1 MTTSIIPSLLG
12 VPVPSSLKKKRVLL
26 VDTSSVKRD
35 IRSQVMRKL
44 GIEVDCAA
52 DIAEAH
58 SWWKAGLYDL
68 VLIDMAGGLDHSEK
82 FCEDIRIGT
91 SPQQIAFLVGAPKYV
106 AASPIPGQELTVD
119 NGNGAASVVDLMG
132 PLPQEVVSSCQ
143 RWGIMDA
150 SQRICAVRSA
160 SAARARAL
168 RDRPAPRREYET
180 KTSRRSTATSLEDLL
195 RKEMQ

>member
-1 MTTSIIPSLLG
+1 MTATIASSPLG
-12 VPVPSSLKKKRVLL
+12 VALPYPLKKKRVLL
-26 VDTSSVKRD
+26 VNASSVKRD
-35 IRSQVMRKL
+35 IRSQAMRKL

-91 SPQQIAFLVGAPKYV
+91 PPQQIAFLVGAPDYV
-106 AASPIPGQELTVD
+106 AASPVPGQGLTAG
-119 NGNGAASVVDLMG
+119 NGNGEASVVDLMG
-132 PLPQEVVSSCQ
+132 SLPQDVGSSSQ
-143 RWGIMDA
+143 RWGILEA

-160 SAARARAL
+160 LAARARAL
-168 RDRPAPRREYET
+168 QDQPTPRRDYEA
-180 KTSRRSTATSLEDLL
+180 KSKRSTATSLEDLL
-195 RKEMQ
+195 REEMQ